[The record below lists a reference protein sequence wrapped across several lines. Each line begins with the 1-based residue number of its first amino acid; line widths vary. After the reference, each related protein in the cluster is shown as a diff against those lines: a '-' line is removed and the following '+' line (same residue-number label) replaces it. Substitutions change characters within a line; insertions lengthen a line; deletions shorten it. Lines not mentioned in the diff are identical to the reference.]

1 MKGLGSAASAG
12 EIDKGKNKK
21 YNLAMAA
28 TLLLKSRKSAQD
40 ATQKTLVWDFTVP
53 S

>member
-21 YNLAMAA
+21 YNLTMAV
-28 TLLLKSRKSAQD
+28 KEDK
-40 ATQKTLVWDFTVP
+40 
-53 S
+53 